1 MSKVLRIGASNY
13 KVVVNNG
20 GTVTLDVGDSPG
32 KVVVTGDLVVQGDTT
47 SINTS
52 QITIEDQILIL
63 NKGFDESGNALDFPA
78 GIEDNGSG
86 RVAGIEIN
94 RGSNPSYPP
103 ARLVFDET
111 VAWYDSQTG
120 LSKSGAFSMS
130 ADNNN
135 NFMVGLRTNAIVTKS
150 NADLVFTL
158 GTGTLSVRGSS
169 SNYEDR
175 VTDPDDIPNAQWVDD
190 FVVSYFE
197 TNPPQFIKR
206 SDSALQIYDQSVDAE
221 TLLQLR
227 LDSNVAAEWRP
238 DRFEIQNIRI
248 AGNEISTTTSNQD
261 LIISSDGTG
270 SVVVNDVLKLTI
282 STDPTSEV
290 DGIKIYAKTQAFGG
304 SGVFFVN
311 KENTQ
316 DELISKRKAIA
327 YSMIF

>member
-1 MSKVLRIGASNY
+1 MSKVLRVGASNY
-13 KVVVNNG
+13 KVAVNSG
-20 GTVTLDVGDSPG
+20 GTITLDVGTSPG
-32 KVVVTGDLVVQGDTT
+32 KVLITGDLIVQGETT

-63 NKGFDESGNALDFPA
+63 NKGFDANGNALDFPA

-103 ARLVFDET
+103 ARIVFDEAIT
-111 VAWYDSQTG
+111 WFDSQTG
-120 LSKSGAFSMS
+120 TNKSGAFSIS

-135 NFMVGLRTNAIVTKS
+135 NFMIGLRTNAIITKD
-150 NADLVFTL
+150 NADLVL
-158 GTGTLSVRGSS
+158 SIGTGTLSVRGSVG
-169 SNYEDR
+169 NYEDR
-175 VTDPDDIPNAQWVDD
+175 CTDPDDIPNVQFVDD

-197 TNPPQFIKR
+197 TTPPEFIKVG
-206 SDSALQIYDQSVDAE
+206 DSVLQIYDDSVDAE

-227 LDSNVAAEWRP
+227 LNNESAAEWRP
-238 DRFEIQNIRI
+238 GSFEVQNIRI

-261 LIISSDGTG
+261 LIISCDGTG

-282 STDPTSEV
+282 SSDPTYET
-290 DGIKIYAKTQAFGG
+290 DGIKVYAKTQAYGG
-304 SGVFFVN
+304 SGIFFVN
-311 KENTQ
+311 KENKR
-316 DELISKRKAIA
+316 DELISKSKAIA

>member
-20 GTVTLDVGDSPG
+20 GTVTLDVGNSPG
-32 KVVVTGDLVVQGDTT
+32 KVVVTGDLIVQGETT
-47 SINTS
+47 SVNTS

-63 NKGFDESGNALDFPA
+63 NKGFDANGNALDFPA

-103 ARLVFDET
+103 ARFVFDESIN
-111 VAWYDSQTG
+111 WYDSQTG
-120 LSKSGAFSMS
+120 VSKFGAFSMS
-130 ADNNN
+130 ADNDN
-135 NFMVGLRTNAIVTKS
+135 NFMVGLRTNGIVTKN
-150 NADLVFTL
+150 NADLVFSL
-158 GTGTLSVRGSS
+158 GTGALSVRGSA

-175 VTDPDDIPNAQWVDD
+175 ITDPDDIPNVQWVDD

-206 SDSALQIYDQSVDAE
+206 SDSVLQIYDQSVDDE
-221 TLLQLR
+221 SLLQLK
-227 LDSNVAAEWRP
+227 LDGQVAAEWRP
-238 DRFEIQNIRI
+238 SGFEVQNIRI

-261 LIISSDGTG
+261 LIISCEGTG
-270 SVVVNDVLKLTI
+270 SVVVNDILKLTV
-282 STDPTSEV
+282 SADPTSEI
-290 DGIKIYAKTQAFGG
+290 DGVKIYAKTEAYGG
-304 SGVFFVN
+304 SGIFFVN